1 MFLVGMDKHLWK
13 NIAIGRET
21 SIKPSYLGVHMGI
34 RWVLTHA
41 EVSTRSFPQQTF
53 SHWGSP
59 LGLAAQAPWRCKWWG
74 GWCYCGWASEILHH
88 QKDGWNP
95 FFNHGM
101 FTIYQLVLRISL
113 ASTGWLSSF
122 DASNLGQFG
131 GLAGTSRD
139 PPADKSQ
146 GVLPC
151 LGPTS
156 TKFYPV

>member
-1 MFLVGMDKHLWK
+1 MILVGMDKHTWK
-13 NIAIGRET
+13 NIAIGCET
-21 SIKPSYLGVHMGI
+21 SINPSYLGVHMGI

-59 LGLAAQAPWRCKWWG
+59 LGLAAQAPWRCKWWE
-74 GWCYCGWASEILHH
+74 GWL
-88 QKDGWNP
+88 KP

-122 DASNLGQFG
+122 DASNLGEFG

-146 GVLPC
+146 GVLPR